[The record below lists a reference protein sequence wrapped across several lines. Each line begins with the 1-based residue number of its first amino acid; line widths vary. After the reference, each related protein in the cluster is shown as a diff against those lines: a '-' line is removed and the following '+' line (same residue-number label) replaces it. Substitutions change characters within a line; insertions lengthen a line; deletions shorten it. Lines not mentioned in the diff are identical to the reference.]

1 MTKPATK
8 LHPMIVQAVTN
19 ADLRREQ
26 IDAVA
31 AHLANLMKEV
41 HGGEW
46 RIQTEHELGFIVI
59 AMKPSR
65 ARS

>member
-8 LHPMIVQAVTN
+8 LHPMIVQAATN
-19 ADLRREQ
+19 ADLRRVQ

-31 AHLANLMKEV
+31 AHLADLMREV
-41 HGGEW
+41 HGGDW
-46 RIQTEHELGFIVI
+46 RIQAEHELHFIVV